1 MSKDVV
7 IMNVEFHIYIL
18 CITKELSFQ
27 VNLNHPRGDKPK
39 ILIWEAFPK
48 RENFLEN
55 YPR

>member
-7 IMNVEFHIYIL
+7 IMNIYIL

-39 ILIWEAFPK
+39 ILIWEAFLK
-48 RENFLEN
+48 REDFLEN

>member
-39 ILIWEAFPK
+39 ILIWEAFLK
-48 RENFLEN
+48 REDFLEN